1 MKKADDLLD
10 EEFDILNIVKSI
22 RKINKDQDN
31 KFIID
36 LSEDDS

>member
-1 MKKADDLLD
+1 MKKADNLLD

-22 RKINKDQDN
+22 RQIKKDQDN

-36 LSEDDS
+36 LSEDDT